1 MEKSDHISVTLS
13 GVGVGGSEE
22 DSLTAKQ
29 PQRRSL
35 RRSWNQLPRCQRSLI
50 IVATLAACLTLV
62 LVLYN
67 EQIEAQNGRLV
78 NINGGFSFRGS
89 REAAIGSALV
99 RNEPLPVNALK
110 NGNSADVVNGVNNI
124 DNNALPEI
132 GQRPMPLLNDNAPE
146 FKDINVLDLPNRV
159 QKNGDGI
166 DSGAELLKDQKSNFL
181 QGPLADV
188 PNKISIQE
196 INLNDNRIESPA
208 VDAQSGVEDDDRAA
222 LEAAVLNPRAVPG
235 TDNIL
240 IADYADKLDSSTLA
254 QKQHFHGATNERQT
268 AVVAAFKHSWNG
280 YKKYAWGH
288 DNLKPLSQGSHDW
301 FGLGLTIVDS
311 LDTMYIMG
319 LEDEFNEGREWV
331 SNFLTF
337 DINRDVNL
345 FEVTIRVLGGLLSAY
360 HLSGDKMFLIKSIEL
375 GNRMLPCF
383 LSASGI
389 PYSDVNLASMS
400 AHSPK
405 WSPDS
410 STSEVTTI
418 QLEFR
423 DLSRSSQIPIY
434 EKVSHAVNKKVHT
447 LEKTS
452 GLVPIFINANTGTFR
467 NYATISLG
475 ARGDSYYEYL
485 LKQWLQTGRK
495 PDDFLIMDYIRAID
509 GVLTKLL
516 RRTPKEQ
523 HVYIGELINGK
534 DFKPKMDH
542 LTCYLP
548 GTLLLGHKF
557 GMPTSHFLL
566 ARDLLETCYQTY
578 MRQPTQLAPEISYFA
593 LTENEEQEI
602 YVKPNDAHNLL
613 RPEFIESL
621 YYFYAITGNRT
632 YQDMGWNIF
641 QAFEK
646 HTKVAYGYTS
656 IGNVKHIFNTRLRDM
671 MESFWLSETLKYF
684 YLLFS
689 DNRLEIDLDKWVF
702 NSEAHLLPLRN
713 H

>member
-13 GVGVGGSEE
+13 GAGVGGTEE

-29 PQRRSL
+29 PKRRSL
-35 RRSWNQLPRCQRSLI
+35 RRAWNQLPRCQQNIIGLCIVSAIFMLI
-50 IVATLAACLTLV
+50 IHIPYGIFDARRVKV
-62 LVLYN
+62 LRVDSS
-67 EQIEAQNGRLV
+67 I
-78 NINGGFSFRGS
+78 
-89 REAAIGSALV
+89 SAGWIPIKSPSDTPSKDGILMAHADNLNDIV
-99 RNEPLPVNALK
+99 DNALLETNQKPVLLPKK
-110 NGNSADVVNGVNNI
+110 NPSEFQEIKSLDSNNLDQKNDDGVESAAV
-124 DNNALPEI
+124 LPE
-132 GQRPMPLLNDNAPE
+132 
-146 FKDINVLDLPNRV
+146 
-159 QKNGDGI
+159 
-166 DSGAELLKDQKSNFL
+166 SQKSNAL
-181 QGPLADV
+181 QGPLVDA

-196 INLNDNRIESPA
+196 ININDNHIESPS
-208 VDAQSGVEDDDRAA
+208 VDAKASTEDVERVA
-222 LEAAVLNPRAVPG
+222 LEAAVLNPRVVPG
-235 TDNIL
+235 TNNIA
-240 IADYADKLDSSTLA
+240 INDFVNSLDTYTLP

-268 AVVAAFKHSWNG
+268 SVIAAFKHSWSG

-331 SNFLTF
+331 NNFLTF

-360 HLSGDKMFLIKSIEL
+360 HLSGDKMFLTKSIEL

-389 PYSDVNLASMS
+389 PFSDVNLASMS

-423 DLSRSSQIPIY
+423 DLSRSANISIY
-434 EKVSHAVNKKVHT
+434 EIVSHAVNKKVHA
-447 LEKTS
+447 LEKIN

-495 PDDFLIMDYIRAID
+495 RDDFLISDYIRAID

-557 GMPTSHFLL
+557 GMPTSHLLL

-593 LTENEEQEI
+593 LTANEEQDI

-621 YYFYAITGNRT
+621 YYFYALTGNRT

-646 HTKVAYGYTS
+646 YTKVAYGYTS
-656 IGNVKHIFNTRLRDM
+656 IGNVKHVFNTRLRDM

-689 DNRLEIDLDKWVF
+689 DNRKEIDLDKWVF

>member
-1 MEKSDHISVTLS
+1 MEQSDHVALTLS
-13 GVGVGGSEE
+13 GAGIGENEE
-22 DSLTAKQ
+22 ENRTSKL

-35 RRSWNQLPRCQRSLI
+35 RRSWNQLPRCQRNLI
-50 IVATLAACLTLV
+50 LVAILAICLTVVIV
-62 LVLYN
+62 LSN
-67 EQIEAQNGRLV
+67 EEITTRNERL
-78 NINGGFSFRGS
+78 INGGLPFEEQRDSGKTP
-89 REAAIGSALV
+89 EALTAAAT
-99 RNEPLPVNALK
+99 PLPDLGTGYIN
-110 NGNSADVVNGVNNI
+110 DI
-124 DNNALPEI
+124 NALPVI
-132 GQRPMPLLNDNAPE
+132 GQAPPIALPNNHVPE
-146 FKDINVLDLPNRV
+146 FKEIKRQDSQNGLQKESFNFEKKVQVHGAQSLNSLKAPVLD
-159 QKNGDGI
+159 I
-166 DSGAELLKDQKSNFL
+166 S
-181 QGPLADV
+181 
-188 PNKISIQE
+188 NKISIQE
-196 INLNDNRIESPA
+196 INLNDNRIDSPLA
-208 VDAQSGVEDDDRAA
+208 DVKSVIENDERAA
-222 LEAAVLNPRAVPG
+222 LEAAVLNPRVIPG
-235 TDNIL
+235 TNKVITDYVNNMDN
-240 IADYADKLDSSTLA
+240 ADLA
-254 QKQHFHGATNERQT
+254 KKQHFHGATNERQS

-288 DNLKPLSQGSHDW
+288 DNLKPLTQGSHDW

-319 LEDEFNEGREWV
+319 LEDEFSEGREWV

-345 FEVTIRVLGGLLSAY
+345 FEVTIRVLGGLLSSY
-360 HLSGDKMFLIKSIEL
+360 HLSGDKMFLSKSIEL

-383 LSASGI
+383 RSASGI

-423 DLSRSSQIPIY
+423 DLSRSTKIDIY
-434 EKVSHAVNKKVHT
+434 EKVSHAVNEKVHA
-447 LEKTS
+447 LEKPN

-495 PDDFLIMDYIRAID
+495 SDDFLIVDYMRAID
-509 GVLTKLL
+509 GVLTQLL

-534 DFKPKMDH
+534 VFKPKMDH

-557 GMPTSHFLL
+557 GMPTSHYLL

-578 MRQPTQLAPEISYFA
+578 MRQPTQLAPEIAYFA
-593 LTENEEQEI
+593 LNGNEEQDI

-656 IGNVKHIFNTRLRDM
+656 IGNVKNIFNTRLRDM
-671 MESFWLSETLKYF
+671 MESFWMSETLKYF

-689 DNRLEIDLDKWVF
+689 DNPKEINLDKWVF